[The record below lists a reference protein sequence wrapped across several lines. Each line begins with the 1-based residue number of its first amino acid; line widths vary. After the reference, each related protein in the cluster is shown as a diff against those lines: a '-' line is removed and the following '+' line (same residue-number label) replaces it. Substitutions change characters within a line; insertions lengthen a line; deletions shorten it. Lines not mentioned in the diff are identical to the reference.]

1 MPEIVNCPQCERKL
15 RVPDNLLGQLVKC
28 PTCSTTFTA
37 SAAPAEAAPLVPESA
52 APAPAPPPP
61 PPAAPYPKYDMPAPQ
76 AGAPYPRYDLPPPYP
91 GASSQQ
97 PRYADQGPPLDFDDP
112 RERRRQLRPA
122 AMSAVAG
129 PAIALL
135 VVGIIGIVGSS
146 IGVCAGIFVSAA
158 GPQARR
164 GGGVNDGFESL
175 LGVLF
180 YGVMLVTSI
189 VVVACSTKMKRLD
202 SYAAAM
208 TASILAVIPC
218 LSPCFVLGIP
228 FGIWALIV
236 INQGDVKEAFY
247 S

>member
-1 MPEIVNCPQCERKL
+1 MPEIINCPQCERKL
-15 RVPDNLLGQLVKC
+15 RVPDDLLGQQVKC

-37 SAAPAEAAPLVPESA
+37 TAAPSEAPAPAPQA

-61 PPAAPYPKYDMPAPQ
+61 PPAAPYPRYDMPPPTP
-76 AGAPYPRYDLPPPYP
+76 GYPRYDVPPPYP
-91 GASSQQ
+91 GAPGQQ
-97 PRYADQGPPLDFDDP
+97 PRYDQGAPLDFDDP
-112 RERRRQLRPA
+112 HERRRQLRPA

-135 VVGIIGIVGSS
+135 VVGIIGIVGSVL
-146 IGVCAGIFVSAA
+146 GVCAGIFTSAA

-164 GGGVNDGFESL
+164 GGGFNNDGFE
-175 LGVLF
+175 GIFTIFF
-180 YGVMLVTSI
+180 YGVMLVASI

-228 FGIWALIV
+228 FGIWGLIV
-236 INQGDVKEAFY
+236 INQADVKEAFY

>member
-1 MPEIVNCPQCERKL
+1 
-15 RVPDNLLGQLVKC
+15 
-28 PTCSTTFTA
+28 
-37 SAAPAEAAPLVPESA
+37 
-52 APAPAPPPP
+52 
-61 PPAAPYPKYDMPAPQ
+61 MPAPQ
-76 AGAPYPRYDLPPPYP
+76 PGAPYPRYDLPAPYP
-91 GASSQQ
+91 GAQQ

-164 GGGVNDGFESL
+164 GGGPNDGFESL